1 MKKNTIVL
9 VTTIIFG
16 MVSCKK
22 DQPPTANFDF
32 DEIGNFA
39 PSKFVFYNTSTN
51 YKTCLW
57 DFGDGES
64 STLNHPDHVFKT
76 GGIYNVSLTATNS
89 KGQKSV
95 ISKTITVRD
104 SPKSLIIKSLTL
116 TSYPLTKADGSS
128 WDAYS
133 APDIFFV
140 ITSGSNSI
148 SWKDYRKE
156 DVVVGDLP
164 LYFTQG
170 FPVKLVGL
178 STKFEINFY
187 DYDSVGE
194 NEYMGGYYFFLIN
207 EVPHDGSKY
216 PDKIDFQNN
225 NNKLRFYIIVEWES

>member
-9 VTTIIFG
+9 VTTIILG

-95 ISKTITVRD
+95 ISKTITVTD
-104 SPKSLIIKSLTL
+104 TPKSLIIKSLTL
-116 TSYPLTKADGSS
+116 TS
-128 WDAYS
+128 
-133 APDIFFV
+133 
-140 ITSGSNSI
+140 
-148 SWKDYRKE
+148 
-156 DVVVGDLP
+156 
-164 LYFTQG
+164 
-170 FPVKLVGL
+170 
-178 STKFEINFY
+178 
-187 DYDSVGE
+187 
-194 NEYMGGYYFFLIN
+194 
-207 EVPHDGSKY
+207 
-216 PDKIDFQNN
+216 
-225 NNKLRFYIIVEWES
+225 